1 MRMGLKPHPLNKKEK
16 TMAKLDD
23 YISGLVSSVAR
34 ARYSADLQVAEV
46 ARLYKND
53 DVLKC
58 FAVPHMRIGDI
69 EIDLPYALDSHTP
82 VQEVLS
88 CNTELMCTRI
98 EQAFYDSYE
107 GVEVPFE
114 GSPKV
119 TQDVLTYVNEI
130 SPNIESLGFEY
141 IESNSFQSRLKV
153 TVATWCGHCTEEYIP
168 EEMHLSAVD
177 NITEAIRSAVTVT
190 TTGGMQVIAEANQLQ
205 SYDSKAITHVKI
217 KIHEDGMV
225 WAGETLIPE

>member
-1 MRMGLKPHPLNKKEK
+1 MGLKPHPLNKKEK

-34 ARYSADLQVAEV
+34 ARYSADIQVAEV

-119 TQDVLTYVNEI
+119 TQDVRTYVDEI
-130 SPNIESLGFEY
+130 SPKIESLGFEY

-153 TVATWCGHCTEEYIP
+153 TVATWYGYCTEVEIP
-168 EEMHLSAVD
+168 EKMLLSAVD

>member
-1 MRMGLKPHPLNKKEK
+1 MGLKPHPLNKKEK

-34 ARYSADLQVAEV
+34 ARYSADIQVAEV

-88 CNTELMCTRI
+88 CNTALMCTRI

-114 GSPKV
+114 ENPKV
-119 TQDVLTYVNEI
+119 TQDVLTYVEEI

-141 IESNSFQSRLKV
+141 IESNSFQSRLKD
-153 TVATWCGHCTEEYIP
+153 TVETWCGHCTEEDIP
-168 EEMHLSAVD
+168 KERHLSAVY

>member
-1 MRMGLKPHPLNKKEK
+1 MGSTPHPLNKKEK

-34 ARYSADLQVAEV
+34 ARYSADIQVAEV
-46 ARLYKND
+46 ARLYKDD

-88 CNTELMCTRI
+88 CDTELMCTRI

-119 TQDVLTYVNEI
+119 TQDIQTYVDEI

-141 IESNSFQSRLKV
+141 IESNSFQSSLRD
-153 TVATWCGHCTEEYIP
+153 TVETWCGHCTEVEIP
-168 EEMHLSAVD
+168 DEMMHLSAVYK
-177 NITEAIRSAVTVT
+177 ITEAIRSAVTVT